1 MKYDILSNLKN
12 NDSSHFSLFLFPL
25 FRDYISQVTYSHILP
40 SLGDLERRKN
50 EIYFDESLIDIYL
63 GEAN

>member
-25 FRDYISQVTYSHILP
+25 FRDYISQVTYTFPP